1 MKAQFI
7 RGALAFALLI
17 SVAGVPQSG
26 VSRSRVMSRSMLKS

>member
-26 VSRSRVMSRSMLKS
+26 VTRPPTATIES